1 MDRIHLMNSMSLD
14 TVLRKSSISSII
26 NKVKFKVFP
35 LSCNNNFP
43 RCPVT
48 DFAGM
53 LLILLVTKLSLRK
66 TAPTHAPPQAA
77 GGVHTLQGRRLLEI
91 YQYYECKARTLLA
104 AFSFAY

>member
-1 MDRIHLMNSMSLD
+1 MDGIHLMNSMSLD
-14 TVLRKSSISSII
+14 AVLRKSSISSII
-26 NKVKFKVFP
+26 NNVKFKVFP
-35 LSCNNNFP
+35 LSCNNNFL

-77 GGVHTLQGRRLLEI
+77 GVSTPYKGDGLLEI
-91 YQYYECKARTLLA
+91 YRYYECKALTLLA